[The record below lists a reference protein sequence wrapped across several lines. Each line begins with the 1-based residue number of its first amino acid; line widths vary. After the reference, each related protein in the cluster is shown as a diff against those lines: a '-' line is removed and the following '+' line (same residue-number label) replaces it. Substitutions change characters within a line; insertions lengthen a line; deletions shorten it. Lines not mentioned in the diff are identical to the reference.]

1 MSLKSMRRAL
11 LKDLRDEKNVMLF
24 QLAAERHPVL
34 ANHSTPMSAF
44 ALLNL
49 ESPRL
54 WAEKDAVVSALI
66 IEQRK
71 REDSFWNTFLCIA
84 FYPMLSRLRHRILG
98 FALSRDDLDQIVL
111 SSFMEV
117 VSTYPLHDRP
127 DRVCMRLRQTTQ
139 RAVFRK
145 LRLDQEA
152 QNRILSTKLWQ
163 LERLEEELV
172 ILEDPEV
179 LAHKQHLEWPPT
191 KPANDQTRNLKE
203 ESELIA
209 FLTDHAGDEIDQ
221 DRLDLLIATQ
231 IKGQRLSD
239 VVRHRYPDLSNGDRQ
254 KVYQR
259 VKRRH
264 SRALAKLRELLVDL
278 RCPQTAPSGALPLR
292 SE

>member
-1 MSLKSMRRAL
+1 MSLKSIRRTL
-11 LKDLRDEKNVMLF
+11 LKDLRDEKNVMIF
-24 QLAAERHPVL
+24 QQAAEQHPVL
-34 ANHSTPMSAF
+34 ANHSTPMSAL
-44 ALLNL
+44 ALLNI

-71 REDSFWNTFLCIA
+71 RENSFWNTFLCIA

-98 FALSRDDLDQIVL
+98 FALTRDDLDQIVL
-111 SSFMEV
+111 SSFMET
-117 VSTYPLHDRP
+117 VSAYPIQDRT

-179 LAHKQHLEWPPT
+179 LARKQHLEWPLT
-191 KPANDQTRNLKE
+191 KPSNDQARNLKE
-203 ESELIA
+203 EAELIA
-209 FLTDHAGDEIDQ
+209 FLTDHAGDELDQ

-239 VVRHRYPDLSNGDRQ
+239 VVRHRYPELSNGDRK

-278 RCPQTAPSGALPLR
+278 HCPQTDPLGALPLR

>member
-1 MSLKSMRRAL
+1 MSLKSIRRTL
-11 LKDLRDEKNVMLF
+11 LNDLRDEKNIMIF
-24 QLAAERHPVL
+24 QQAAKQHPVL
-34 ANHSTPMSAF
+34 ANHSTPMSAL
-44 ALLNL
+44 ALLNM

-54 WAEKDAVVSALI
+54 WTEKDAVVSALI

-71 REDSFWNTFLCIA
+71 RADSFWNTFLCIA

-98 FALSRDDLDQIVL
+98 FTLTRDDLDQIVL
-111 SSFMEV
+111 SSFMET

-179 LAHKQHLEWPPT
+179 LAQKQHLEWPLT
-191 KPANDQTRNLKE
+191 KSANDQTRNLKE
-203 ESELIA
+203 EAELIA
-209 FLTDHAGDEIDQ
+209 FLTDHAGDELDQ

-239 VVRHRYPDLSNGDRQ
+239 VVRHRYPELSNGDRR

-278 RCPQTAPSGALPLR
+278 RCPQTDPLGALPLR